1 LKTKA
6 GIALCIAL
14 SIVAVAFTTNNAW
27 GAIGYAV
34 NAVPSTIN
42 LSQNVTITG
51 SWNGGT
57 PGATYGF
64 RITVT
69 KPSGSGS
76 AWTSL
81 SSLLANSTGG
91 GAFAMTYPKP
101 TTSWTTVSGTLNT
114 DIEGTYMVSV
124 DKTSPNPVQTGV
136 ATTSFVVTHL
146 ISVTIAS
153 PSGGANLYRGSGA
166 TITALLTDARGLPV
180 TTGSATATTPKG
192 TLPLSQGAQP
202 GTYSGQ
208 YLIQLG
214 DAIGSWN
221 ITVTATLAGGNYGS
235 HFTIVTISSAQL
247 IVLGLAT
254 TNAYQAP
261 TADFNPGDSLYT
273 TFRIAY
279 SSSGFLGQGT
289 FNIQVRDPS
298 GGFVA
303 NLTSIYDSNR
313 GLYYT
318 PSGFQ
323 ITSSDPAGAW
333 DLVFR
338 ANSLNDSYGN
348 SGPSTIVTYRFQVHQ
363 PLSPVSTISPFYYA
377 IIALAIGGGLG
388 TTVFLKRFNET
399 TRPFDDLFKLTGGEL
414 QPPMSL
420 MLAGNAG
427 AGTSTLGLQLLY
439 RDLKAGKPCGLL
451 SYDAFPSEV
460 QKRMKG
466 MGWDIAPY
474 LEKGELRVLDI
485 YSALAG
491 VESGT
496 IRDPTDFTEISI
508 QVTNMLDKTKG
519 PTTVLLD
526 SVTPIFNSAQAKD
539 CVNFL
544 QVIAAKV
551 KNSGGKFIFT
561 STKGSMPEDAR
572 LTIESLVD
580 GVIDL
585 SLVRK
590 GKSLTRFL
598 QVRKM
603 PGREISSAET
613 GFEIV
618 PGKGILFLKQ
628 RIPLGFPAKK

>member
-1 LKTKA
+1 
-6 GIALCIAL
+6 
-14 SIVAVAFTTNNAW
+14 
-27 GAIGYAV
+27 
-34 NAVPSTIN
+34 
-42 LSQNVTITG
+42 
-51 SWNGGT
+51 
-57 PGATYGF
+57 
-64 RITVT
+64 
-69 KPSGSGS
+69 
-76 AWTSL
+76 
-81 SSLLANSTGG
+81 
-91 GAFAMTYPKP
+91 
-101 TTSWTTVSGTLNT
+101 
-114 DIEGTYMVSV
+114 MVSV

-136 ATTSFVVTHL
+136 ATTSFAVTHL
-146 ISVTIAS
+146 ISVAITS

-166 TITALLTDARGLPV
+166 TITALLSDARGLPV

-192 TLPLSQGAQP
+192 TLPLSQTQP
-202 GTYSGQ
+202 GSYSGQ

-214 DAIGSWN
+214 DAIGPWN
-221 ITVTATLAGGNYGS
+221 ITVTGTLVGGNYGS
-235 HFTIVTISSAQL
+235 SSTIVTISSAQL

-261 TADFNPGDSLYT
+261 TSDFNPGDSLYA
-273 TFRIAY
+273 TFRVAY
-279 SSSGFLGQGT
+279 SSSGFLGQGA
-289 FNIQVRDPS
+289 FNLQVRNPS
-298 GGFVA
+298 GAFVA

-323 ITSSDPAGAW
+323 ITSSDPGGAW
-333 DLVFR
+333 DLVFP

-348 SGPSTIVTYRFQVHQ
+348 SGPSTPVTYRFQVHQ
-363 PLSPVSTISPFYYA
+363 PVSPVTTISPFFYA
-377 IIALAIGGGLG
+377 VIALAIGGGLG

-466 MGWDIAPY
+466 MGWDITPY
-474 LEKGELRVLDI
+474 LEKGDLRVLDI

-519 PTTVLLD
+519 PTTLLLD

-585 SLVRK
+585 NLVKK

-613 GFEIV
+613 EFEMV

>member
-6 GIALCIAL
+6 SIVVCIAL
-14 SIVAVAFTTNNAW
+14 SILVATLATDKAL
-27 GAIGYAV
+27 GASSYAV
-34 NAVPSTIN
+34 SAVPSTIN
-42 LSQNVTITG
+42 KSQNATITV
-51 SWNGGT
+51 SWNGGAAVT
-57 PGATYGF
+57 PYTF
-64 RITVT
+64 KITVT
-69 KPSGSGS
+69 KPSGQGS

-81 SSLLANSTGG
+81 STLSNSTGG
-91 GAFAMTYPKP
+91 GAVALTYPQP
-101 TTSWTTVSGTLNT
+101 TSSWTVVSGTVNT
-114 DIEGTYMVSV
+114 DIEGTYLVSV
-124 DKTSPNPVQTGV
+124 DKTSPNPTQTGV
-136 ATTSFVVTHL
+136 ATTSFTVTHL
-146 ISVTIAS
+146 ISITITS
-153 PSGGANLYRGSGA
+153 PGGGSNLYRGSGA
-166 TITALLTDARGLPV
+166 TITALLADARGLPV
-180 TTGSATATTPKG
+180 ASGSATATTPKG
-192 TLPLSQGAQP
+192 TLPLSQGSQL

-214 DAIGSWN
+214 DPIGPWN
-221 ITVTATLAGGNYGS
+221 ITVTGTLSGGNYGS
-235 HFTIVTISSAQL
+235 SFIIVTISSAQL

-261 TADFNPGDSLYT
+261 TADFNPGDSLYA

-289 FNIQVRDPS
+289 FNVQVRNPS
-298 GGFVA
+298 GAFVA

-333 DLVFR
+333 DLVFPT
-338 ANSLNDSYGN
+338 NSLSDSYGN
-348 SGPSTIVTYRFQVHQ
+348 SGPSVTVTYRFQVHQ
-363 PLSPVSTISPFYYA
+363 PVSPVLTISPFYYG
-377 IIALAIGGGLG
+377 IIALAVGGGLG
-388 TTVFLKRFNET
+388 TTVFLKRFNKT
-399 TRPFDDLFKLTGGEL
+399 TTPFDELFKLTGGEL

-420 MLAGNAG
+420 MLTGNAG

-439 RDLKAGKPCGLL
+439 RDLKAGKWCGLL

-460 QKRMKG
+460 QRRMSG
-466 MGWDIAPY
+466 MGWDVTPY
-474 LEKGELRVLDI
+474 LEKGQLRVLDI

-491 VESGT
+491 VESAT
-496 IRDPTDFTEISI
+496 IRDATDFTEISI
-508 QVTNMLDKTKG
+508 QVTNMLDKAKG
-519 PTTVLLD
+519 PATILLD
-526 SVTPIFNSAQAKD
+526 SVTPIFNAAQAKD

-572 LTIESLVD
+572 LAIESLVD

-585 SLVRK
+585 SLVKK
-590 GKSLTRFL
+590 GNSLTRFL
-598 QVRKM
+598 QVRKLS
-603 PGREISSAET
+603 GREISSAET
-613 GFEIV
+613 EFEMV

-628 RIPLGFPAKK
+628 RIALGFATKK

>member
-1 LKTKA
+1 V
-6 GIALCIAL
+6 ICIAL
-14 SIVAVAFTTNNAW
+14 SILAVVFTTDKAW
-27 GAIGYAV
+27 GAASYAV
-34 NAVPSTIN
+34 SAVPSTLN
-42 LSQNVTITG
+42 LGQNVTITV

-57 PGATYGF
+57 VGTTYAF
-64 RITVT
+64 KVTVT
-69 KPSGSGS
+69 KPGGSGS

-81 SSLLANSTGG
+81 STLANSTGG
-91 GAFAMTYPKP
+91 GAVAITYPQP
-101 TTSWTTVSGTLNT
+101 FGSWTMVSGTINT
-114 DIEGTYMVSV
+114 DIEGTYGVSV
-124 DKTSPNPVQTGV
+124 DKTSPNPAQTAV
-136 ATTSFVVTHL
+136 ATTSFAVTHL
-146 ISVTIAS
+146 ISITITT
-153 PSGGANLYRGSGA
+153 PGGGTNLYRGSGA

-180 TTGSATATTPKG
+180 STGSATATTPKG
-192 TLPLSQGAQP
+192 TLPLSQGAQL

-208 YLIQLG
+208 YIIQLG
-214 DAIGSWN
+214 DAIGPWN
-221 ITVTATLAGGNYGS
+221 ITVTGTLAGGNYGS
-235 HFTIVTISSAQL
+235 SFIIVTISSAQL

-254 TNAYQAP
+254 TNSYQAP
-261 TADFNPGDSLYT
+261 TSDFNSGDSLYA

-289 FNIQVRDPS
+289 FNIQVRNPS
-298 GGFVA
+298 GAPVA

-323 ITSSDPAGAW
+323 ITSSDPAGTW
-333 DLVFR
+333 DLVFP
-338 ANSLNDSYGN
+338 ANSLNDPYGN
-348 SGPSTIVTYRFQVHQ
+348 SGPSTPVTYRFQVHQ
-363 PLSPVSTISPFYYA
+363 PVNPVSTISPFYYA

-427 AGTSTLGLQLLY
+427 AGASTLGLQLLY

-460 QKRMKG
+460 QKRMRG
-466 MGWDIAPY
+466 MGWDLTPY

-580 GVIDL
+580 GIIDL

>member
-1 LKTKA
+1 MRTKA

-14 SIVAVAFTTNNAW
+14 SIVALAFTTDKAW

-42 LSQNVTITG
+42 LGQNVTITV

-57 PGATYGF
+57 AGASYTF

-76 AWTSL
+76 AWVSL
-81 SSLLANSTGG
+81 SRSANSTGG
-91 GAFAMTYPKP
+91 GVVAITYPQP
-101 TTSWTTVSGTLNT
+101 LSSWTQVSGTINT

-136 ATTSFVVTHL
+136 ATTSFAVTHL
-146 ISVTIAS
+146 ISVAITS

-166 TITALLTDARGLPV
+166 TMTALLSDARGLPV

-192 TLPLSQGAQP
+192 TLPLSQTQP
-202 GTYSGQ
+202 GSYSGQ

-214 DAIGSWN
+214 DAIGPWN
-221 ITVTATLAGGNYGS
+221 ITVTGTLVGGNYGS
-235 HFTIVTISSAQL
+235 SSTIVTISSAQL

-261 TADFNPGDSLYT
+261 TSDFNPGDSLYA

-279 SSSGFLGQGT
+279 SSSGFLGQGA
-289 FNIQVRDPS
+289 FNLQVRNPS
-298 GGFVA
+298 GAFVA

-323 ITSSDPAGAW
+323 ITSSDPGGAW
-333 DLVFR
+333 DLVFP

-348 SGPSTIVTYRFQVHQ
+348 SGPSTPVTYRFQVHQ
-363 PLSPVSTISPFYYA
+363 PVSPVSTISPFFYA
-377 IIALAIGGGLG
+377 VIALAIGGGLG

-451 SYDAFPSEV
+451 SYDAFPFEV

-466 MGWDIAPY
+466 MGWDITPY
-474 LEKGELRVLDI
+474 LEKGDLRVLDI

-585 SLVRK
+585 NLVKK

-613 GFEIV
+613 EFEMV
-618 PGKGILFLKQ
+618 PGKGILFLKH

>member
-1 LKTKA
+1 MRTKA

-14 SIVAVAFTTNNAW
+14 SIVAVAFTTDKAW

-42 LSQNVTITG
+42 LGQNVTIAV

-57 PGATYGF
+57 AGASYTF

-69 KPSGSGS
+69 KPNGQGS

-81 SSLLANSTGG
+81 TTNANSTGG
-91 GAFAMTYPKP
+91 GAVAINYPQPFA
-101 TTSWTTVSGTLNT
+101 SWTMVSGTINT
-114 DIEGTYMVSV
+114 DIEKTYGVTV
-124 DKTSPNPVQTGV
+124 DRTSPNPVQTGV

-146 ISVTIAS
+146 ISVAITS
-153 PSGGANLYRGSGA
+153 LSGGANLYRGSGS
-166 TITALLTDARGLPV
+166 TVTALLSDARGLPV
-180 TTGSATATTPKG
+180 ITGSATATTPKG
-192 TLPLSQGAQP
+192 TLPLSQGQP
-202 GTYSGQ
+202 GSYSGQ

-214 DAIGSWN
+214 DAIGPWN
-221 ITVTATLAGGNYGS
+221 ITVTGTLVGGNYGS
-235 HFTIVTISSAQL
+235 SSTIVTISSVQL

-261 TADFNPGDSLYT
+261 TSDFNPGDSLYAT
-273 TFRIAY
+273 YRIAY
-279 SSSGFLGQGT
+279 SSSGFLGQGA
-289 FNIQVRDPS
+289 FNLQVRNPS
-298 GGFVA
+298 GAFVA

-323 ITSSDPAGAW
+323 ITSSDPGGAW
-333 DLVFR
+333 DLVFP

-348 SGPSTIVTYRFQVHQ
+348 SGPSTPVTYRFQVHQ
-363 PLSPVSTISPFYYA
+363 PVSPVSTISPFFYA
-377 IIALAIGGGLG
+377 VIALAIGGGLG

-466 MGWDIAPY
+466 MGWDITPY
-474 LEKGELRVLDI
+474 LEKGDLRVLDI

-585 SLVRK
+585 NLVKK

-613 GFEIV
+613 EFEMV
-618 PGKGILFLKQ
+618 PGKGILFLKH

>member
-1 LKTKA
+1 MRTKA

-14 SIVAVAFTTNNAW
+14 SIVAVAFTTDKAW

-42 LSQNVTITG
+42 LGQNVTIAV

-57 PGATYGF
+57 AGASYTF

-69 KPSGSGS
+69 KPNGQGS

-81 SSLLANSTGG
+81 TTNANSTGG
-91 GAFAMTYPKP
+91 GAVAINYPQPFA
-101 TTSWTTVSGTLNT
+101 SWTMVSGTINT
-114 DIEGTYMVSV
+114 DIEKTYGVTV
-124 DKTSPNPVQTGV
+124 DRTSPNPVQTGV

-146 ISVTIAS
+146 ISVAITS
-153 PSGGANLYRGSGA
+153 PSGGANLYRGSGS
-166 TITALLTDARGLPV
+166 TVTALLSDARGLPV

-192 TLPLSQGAQP
+192 TLPLSQGQP
-202 GTYSGQ
+202 GSYSGQ

-214 DAIGSWN
+214 DAIGPWN
-221 ITVTATLAGGNYGS
+221 ITVTGTLVGGNYGS
-235 HFTIVTISSAQL
+235 SSTIVTISSVQL

-261 TADFNPGDSLYT
+261 TSDFNPGDSLYAT
-273 TFRIAY
+273 YRIAY
-279 SSSGFLGQGT
+279 SSSGFLGQGA
-289 FNIQVRDPS
+289 FNLQVRSPS
-298 GGFVA
+298 GAFVA

-323 ITSSDPAGAW
+323 ITSSDPGGAW
-333 DLVFR
+333 DLVFP

-348 SGPSTIVTYRFQVHQ
+348 SGPSTPVTYRFQVHQ
-363 PLSPVSTISPFYYA
+363 PISPVSTISPFFYA
-377 IIALAIGGGLG
+377 VIALAIGGGLG

-466 MGWDIAPY
+466 MGWDITPY
-474 LEKGELRVLDI
+474 LEKGDLRVLDI

-585 SLVRK
+585 NLVKK

-613 GFEIV
+613 EFEMV

>member
-1 LKTKA
+1 M
-6 GIALCIAL
+6 
-14 SIVAVAFTTNNAW
+14 VA
-27 GAIGYAV
+27 
-34 NAVPSTIN
+34 
-42 LSQNVTITG
+42 ITY
-51 SWNGGT
+51 
-57 PGATYGF
+57 PQ
-64 RITVT
+64 
-69 KPSGSGS
+69 P
-76 AWTSL
+76 L
-81 SSLLANSTGG
+81 SS
-91 GAFAMTYPKP
+91 
-101 TTSWTTVSGTLNT
+101 WTQVSGTINT

-136 ATTSFVVTHL
+136 ATTSFAVTHL
-146 ISVTIAS
+146 ISVAITS

-166 TITALLTDARGLPV
+166 TITALLSDARGLPV

-192 TLPLSQGAQP
+192 TLPLSQTQP
-202 GTYSGQ
+202 GSYSGQ

-214 DAIGSWN
+214 DAIGPWN
-221 ITVTATLAGGNYGS
+221 ITVTGTLVGGNYGS
-235 HFTIVTISSAQL
+235 SSTIVTISSAQL

-261 TADFNPGDSLYT
+261 TSDFNPGDSLYA

-279 SSSGFLGQGT
+279 SSSGFLGQGA
-289 FNIQVRDPS
+289 FNLQVRNPS
-298 GGFVA
+298 GAFVA

-323 ITSSDPAGAW
+323 ITSSDPGGAW
-333 DLVFR
+333 DLVFP

-348 SGPSTIVTYRFQVHQ
+348 SGPSTPVTYRFQVHQ
-363 PLSPVSTISPFYYA
+363 PISPVSTISPFFYA
-377 IIALAIGGGLG
+377 VIALAIGGGLG

-466 MGWDIAPY
+466 MGWDITPY
-474 LEKGELRVLDI
+474 LEKGDLRVLDI

-508 QVTNMLDKTKG
+508 QVTHMLDKTKG

-585 SLVRK
+585 NLVKK

-613 GFEIV
+613 EFEMV
-618 PGKGILFLKQ
+618 QGKGILFLKQ

>member
-1 LKTKA
+1 M
-6 GIALCIAL
+6 
-14 SIVAVAFTTNNAW
+14 
-27 GAIGYAV
+27 
-34 NAVPSTIN
+34 NAVPSSIN
-42 LSQNVTITG
+42 LGQNVTITV

-57 PGATYGF
+57 AGASYTF
-64 RITVT
+64 KVTVT
-69 KPSGSGS
+69 KPNGQGS

-81 SSLLANSTGG
+81 PSFPANSTGG
-91 GAFAMTYPKP
+91 GTAAINYPQP
-101 TTSWTTVSGTLNT
+101 LNSWTQVSGTVNT

-146 ISVTIAS
+146 VSVTITS
-153 PSGGANLYRGSGA
+153 PSGGATLYRGSGA

-192 TLPLSQGAQP
+192 TLPLSQGAQL

-214 DAIGSWN
+214 DAIGPWN
-221 ITVTATLAGGNYGS
+221 VTVTGTLAGGNYGS
-235 HFTIVTISSAQL
+235 RFTIVTISSAQL
-247 IVLGLAT
+247 IVLGMAT

-261 TADFNPGDSLYT
+261 TADFNPGDSLYA

-323 ITSSDPAGAW
+323 ITASDPAGAW

-348 SGPSTIVTYRFQVHQ
+348 SGPSTLVTYRFQVHQ
-363 PLSPVSTISPFYYA
+363 PVSPVSTISPFYFA
-377 IIALAIGGGLG
+377 LIALAIGGGLG

-580 GVIDL
+580 GIIDL